1 MSETTAGRALLPTAT
16 GAQAWTEVR
25 RLLRPRWR
33 SAALAV
39 ATLAAGTV
47 IGLVTVR
54 LLGHIVDLVAGG
66 RPADA
71 ITAPIV
77 ALVLIAVGQALAAG
91 WGLTMVARLG
101 EGILAEL
108 REQFM
113 DRVLALPQDRI
124 EQAGTGDLTSRVTND
139 VTAIAD
145 AVRTAL
151 PELARSVLAIA
162 LTALGLAVLDWRF
175 LAAALL
181 AVPIQIWTVRWYA
194 GRALPIYAA
203 QRVAVGALQHQL
215 QETVGG
221 ARTVRALRL
230 QDRHRALVGDRS
242 RESVDATMRGVR
254 VLTRFYSR
262 LNLAEFVGLSAVLVT
277 GFLSVRAGTATIGTA
292 TVAALYFH
300 SLFVPVNTALG
311 LVDDAQAAA
320 ASLVR
325 LVGVTALPAR
335 PDSAGPANTAATVSV
350 EAADHAYRP
359 DRPVLRQVSL
369 EVAAAE
375 RVALVGASGAGKTT
389 LAGLIAGVRP
399 PTGGVIRLGGVDVA
413 DLDPAGIRHRV
424 VIVTQEVHV
433 FAGPLADDLRLARPG
448 ATDDELRAA
457 LLRVGARDWLDALPD
472 GLATVVGE
480 GGHRLTV
487 TQAQQL
493 ALARLVLADP
503 PIAVLDEATAEAGSA
518 GARLLEEAVERA
530 LDGRTGIV
538 VAHRLTQAAAA
549 DRIVL
554 LDSGRV
560 LETGTHAE
568 LSARPDGRY
577 AALWRAWS
585 DHRPHA

>member
-1 MSETTAGRALLPTAT
+1 MTAGRALLPTAT
-16 GAQAWTEVR
+16 GAQAWTAVR

-39 ATLAAGTV
+39 ATLAAGTA

-54 LLGHIVDLVAGG
+54 LLGHIVDLVAAG
-66 RPADA
+66 RPAGA
-71 ITAPIV
+71 ITAPV
-77 ALVLIAVGQALAAG
+77 AALVLIAAGQTLAAG

-101 EGILAEL
+101 EGMLAEL

-151 PELARSVLAIA
+151 PELVRSVLAIA

-181 AVPIQIWTVRWYA
+181 AVPIQAWTVRWYA

-203 QRVAVGALQHQL
+203 QRVSVGALQHQL
-215 QETVGG
+215 QETVAG
-221 ARTVRALRL
+221 ADTVRALRL
-230 QDRHRALVGDRS
+230 QDRHRELVRGRS
-242 RESVDATMRGVR
+242 RDSVDATMRGVR
-254 VLTRFYSR
+254 VLTRFYAR
-262 LNLAEFVGLSAVLVT
+262 LNLAEFVGLGAILVT

-292 TVAALYFH
+292 TAAALYFH
-300 SLFVPVNTALG
+300 SLFVPINTALG

-325 LVGVTALPAR
+325 LVGVTTLPAR
-335 PDSAGPANTAATVSV
+335 PEPAGRASTAATVTV
-350 EAADHAYRP
+350 ETVDHAYRP
-359 DRPVLRQVSL
+359 DRPVLCQVSL

-375 RVALVGASGAGKTT
+375 RVALVGSSGAGKTT
-389 LAGLIAGVRP
+389 LAGLIAGVRR
-399 PTGGVIRLGGVDVA
+399 PTAGVVRLGGVDVA
-413 DLDPAGIRHRV
+413 DLDPAEVRRSV

-433 FAGPLADDLRLARPG
+433 FAGPLADDLRLARPA
-448 ATDDELRAA
+448 ATDDDLRAA

-518 GARLLEEAVERA
+518 GARLLEEAVARA

-538 VAHRLTQAAAA
+538 VAHRLTQAATA

-560 LETGTHAE
+560 LETGTHTE
-568 LSARPDGRY
+568 LSKRPDGHY

-585 DHRPHA
+585 DHRAED